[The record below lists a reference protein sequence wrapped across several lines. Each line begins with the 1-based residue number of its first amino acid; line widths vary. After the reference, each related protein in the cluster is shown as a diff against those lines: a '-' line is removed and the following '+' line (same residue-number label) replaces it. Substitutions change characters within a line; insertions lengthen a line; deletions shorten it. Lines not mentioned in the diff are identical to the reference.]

1 MPQPYLPSAFG
12 VFLAP
17 YHRPDRDPALQ
28 LRRDLELV
36 TELDRLGYEEVW
48 AGEHHSAGYE
58 IIASPELFL
67 AAAAER
73 TRRIRLGTGVNSL
86 PYHQPLVLADRIC
99 QLDQQSRGRAMMGV
113 GPGQLASDAFMM
125 GVDPMDSR
133 TMMADSLEVIARLLR
148 GETVTAATDWFTLDE
163 ARLQLG
169 PYRGREMEVAV
180 ASAVSPTG
188 AVLAGRHGA
197 GVLSLAAADPAGFA
211 TLDTNWAA
219 HERAC
224 AEAGRTADRGSWRL
238 VTPVHLAETREEAL
252 KQAESGVL
260 DLVAYIEALGGVRL
274 PGCATAAGAV
284 RRWTEEGL
292 PAFGRAVIGTAEDA
306 VERIGQL
313 ARKTGGF
320 GTFLILQLDLAE
332 PAAALHSLELFAE
345 RVVPRLTGTTDAR
358 RASLDWA
365 ARNGERFTG
374 ALRRS
379 TEQAIAR
386 KGEVR

>member
-28 LRRDLELV
+28 LRRDLDLV

-73 TRRIRLGTGVNSL
+73 TSRIRLGTGVNSL
-86 PYHQPLVLADRIC
+86 PYHQPLILADRIC
-99 QLDQQSRGRAMMGV
+99 QLDQQSRGRAVLGV

-133 TMMADSLEVIARLLR
+133 AMMADSLDVLTRLLR
-148 GETVTAATDWFTLDE
+148 GETVTAATDWFTLEE

-197 GVLSLAAADPAGFA
+197 SVLSLAAADPAGFA
-211 TLDTNWAA
+211 TLDANWSA

-224 AEAGRTADRGSWRL
+224 AAAGRTADRTGWRL
-238 VTPVHLAETREEAL
+238 VTPLHLAETRERARE
-252 KQAESGVL
+252 QAEFGVL
-260 DLVAYIEALGGVRL
+260 DLVDYIEALGGVR
-274 PGCATAAGAV
+274 PQGCATAAAAV
-284 RRWTEEGL
+284 ERWTDEGL
-292 PAFGRAVIGTAEDA
+292 PAFGRAVIGTADDA
-306 VERIGQL
+306 VERIVQL
-313 ARKTGGF
+313 ADKTGGF
-320 GTFLILQLDLAE
+320 GTFLILHLDLAE
-332 PAAALHSLELFAE
+332 PAAALRSLELFAE
-345 RVVPRLTGTTDAR
+345 RVVPRLSGTADAR

-365 ARNGERFTG
+365 ARNSERFTG

-386 KGEVR
+386 AGEVR